1 MGLCPKPHLL
11 FFLDKKKEAK
21 KVKTT
26 PTSLEKLV
34 VRRLKTLNSL
44 RRNTSSLK
52 QKSFLRLLHS
62 IFRLI
67 GRGQSK
73 TISRNLLLHLQI
85 IILFK

>member
-1 MGLCPKPHLL
+1 MT
-11 FFLDKKKEAK
+11 KKVSKCNNPIFRI

-34 VRRLKTLNSL
+34 VRRLKTLNSR

-62 IFRLI
+62 IFRLT

-73 TISRNLLLHLQI
+73 TNGRKSAVTFVNNHL
-85 IILFK
+85 FCYP